1 MKRFAKYENCLKLSI
16 MKSSKKVFVVILLL
30 GVVAIMGSCAT
41 KKVACPAYAKAN
53 VQQTQQNS

>member
-1 MKRFAKYENCLKLSI
+1 
-16 MKSSKKVFVVILLL
+16 MKSSKRKFVVFLLLL

-41 KKVACPAYAKAN
+41 KKVACPAYAKTN